1 MSYWSD
7 RQDQLRKAAEKE
19 EAAIKK
25 RLSKF
30 YDAEFKRLDKE
41 IAAYFQKYG
50 KNNIIEYRTLWQSL
64 DEADRTLL
72 MEQMDEFAEK
82 YPQYAQRKYIQA

>member
-50 KNNIIEYRTLWQSL
+50 ENNVIEYRTLLQNL
-64 DEADRTLL
+64 ANGADG
-72 MEQMDEFAEK
+72 
-82 YPQYAQRKYIQA
+82 

>member
-7 RQDQLRKAAEKE
+7 RQDQLRKAAEKD

-50 KNNIIEYRTLWQSL
+50 ENNVI
-64 DEADRTLL
+64 DR
-72 MEQMDEFAEK
+72 K
-82 YPQYAQRKYIQA
+82 SVV